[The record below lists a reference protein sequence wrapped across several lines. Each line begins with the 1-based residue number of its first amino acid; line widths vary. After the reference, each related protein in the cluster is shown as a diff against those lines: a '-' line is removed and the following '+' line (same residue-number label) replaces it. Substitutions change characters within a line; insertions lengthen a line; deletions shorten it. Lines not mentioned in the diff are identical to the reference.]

1 MNIMKLYEADKKP
14 PENERLNNYQSSH
27 KPGNSSYY
35 QSAETFWLIGHWVTS
50 LEGYCLSKLAPKG
63 YVKSALTNFKINA
76 WKNQSLPGQI
86 YYIWCTDLAFLGTE
100 KEGFSGSRRLE
111 GQKPFTQKTIT
122 PTQIQN
128 RFAMKAFNANSHAF
142 SNVFKFSLIVHP
154 SHVWKETIM

>member
-1 MNIMKLYEADKKP
+1 MNSYLSMNIMKLYEADKKP

-86 YYIWCTDLAFLGTE
+86 YHIWCTDLAFLGTE
-100 KEGFSGSRRLE
+100 KEGSSGSRRLPSSGPWE
-111 GQKPFTQKTIT
+111 AGSCDVEQDCK
-122 PTQIQN
+122 TQILIHERRNVIKVTMMSQ
-128 RFAMKAFNANSHAF
+128 AMFVIKG
-142 SNVFKFSLIVHP
+142 
-154 SHVWKETIM
+154 